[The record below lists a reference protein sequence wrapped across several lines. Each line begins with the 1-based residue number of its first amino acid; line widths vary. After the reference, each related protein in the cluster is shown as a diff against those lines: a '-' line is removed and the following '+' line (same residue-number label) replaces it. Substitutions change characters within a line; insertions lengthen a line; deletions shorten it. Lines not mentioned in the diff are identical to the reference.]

1 MSNPILG
8 TRSDVGLA
16 TWSASV
22 SEQSLPTGKKKP
34 PSPFHTFGAWS
45 QYCNLI
51 FVHCSHE
58 SFFFP
63 STRLLPPCICAYA
76 SRIPQHGQQDVSTW
90 LHCKSCSSAI
100 FAKQTWMIHV
110 ENWATFTWWTRSIS
124 TRWIFC
130 LRSRASCHQTW
141 LIKRPAQ
148 SSPNPQKV
156 VITMPRPPFFTA
168 NSNFNTHNSCSFCL
182 YFSHVLRAP
191 TPGPTVHFL
200 SPARSRW
207 M

>member
-1 MSNPILG
+1 MCIRVSNSS
-8 TRSDVGLA
+8 TRTAGCFHLIALQELLVCYLCETNMDDSC
-16 TWSASV
+16 
-22 SEQSLPTGKKKP
+22 GKL
-34 PSPFHTFGAWS
+34 SHLYMMNS
-45 QYCNLI
+45 QYKHTI
-51 FVHCSHE
+51 
-58 SFFFP
+58 
-63 STRLLPPCICAYA
+63 
-76 SRIPQHGQQDVSTW
+76 
-90 LHCKSCSSAI
+90 
-100 FAKQTWMIHV
+100 
-110 ENWATFTWWTRSIS
+110 
-124 TRWIFC
+124 IFC
-130 LRSRASCHQTW
+130 LRSRASSHQTW